1 MRVAFLNRPRN
12 SWGGDLA
19 AIDATRAALAKVG
32 VETVYDPARLDLFDL
47 IHIVHVNFNWSRE
60 NFRRAREAEKPYV
73 VTPTFYPGN
82 YGMSREEIRSAIG
95 GTRGVMPFSQAER
108 KELEDWLDWQG
119 IIEKWDIIPN
129 GTDPMFHACTD
140 DHAVGVCTAA
150 ARDYRKGTERV
161 EAACQSIG
169 WPFTY
174 LTGLPPEQMA
184 QEYRKHKVFVSMS
197 ESERMSLVIGEA
209 LCSGCR
215 VIATTENRGN
225 EWYPGLVRLSPAAP
239 IGRLA
244 QVIREAYDA
253 PVWDWRPNEAAR
265 KITWDSVAVQIKAVY
280 ERVLCTH
287 PA

>member
-19 AIDATRAALAKVG
+19 AIDYTCAELAKLG

-60 NFRRAREAEKPYV
+60 NFRRAREAEKSYV

-82 YGMSREEIRSAIG
+82 YGMSESEIREVINGSSA
-95 GTRGVMPFSQAER
+95 VMPFSEGELIDIVR
-108 KELEDWLDWQG
+108 CVGGVKETR
-119 IIEKWDIIPN
+119 IIPN
-129 GTDPMFHACTD
+129 GTDQIFHACTD

-169 WPFTY
+169 LPFTY

-184 QEYRKHKVFVSMS
+184 QEYRKHRVFVSMS

-280 ERVLCTH
+280 ERVLGCQ
-287 PA
+287 